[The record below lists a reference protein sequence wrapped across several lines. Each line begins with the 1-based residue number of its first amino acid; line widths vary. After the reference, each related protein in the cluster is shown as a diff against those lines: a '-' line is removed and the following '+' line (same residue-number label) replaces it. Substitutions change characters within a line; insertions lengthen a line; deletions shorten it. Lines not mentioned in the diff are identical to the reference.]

1 MTGPVCHVK
10 DENVME
16 DILSDCE
23 YQKEGSGLYSKMGK
37 CHFVVQTQTNELLKT
52 EGNLQLVIAFGI

>member
-1 MTGPVCHVK
+1 
-10 DENVME
+10 ME